1 MGNSETIGTQ
11 LREWE
16 SRIVRSVSQ
25 YERLSRQQSQISMPP
40 SMFTPSFSDWLSECV
55 YEPSV
60 KHELYE
66 DIPPLV
72 IETSS
77 DLPSLLELETLHNID
92 GHSQSNSLTVPMW
105 PSPVSAIILY
115 TFSSL
120 TTTISIV
127 IRFITASILP
137 PLVAIVIALQLS

>member
-1 MGNSETIGTQ
+1 
-11 LREWE
+11 
-16 SRIVRSVSQ
+16 
-25 YERLSRQQSQISMPP
+25 
-40 SMFTPSFSDWLSECV
+40 MFTPSFSDWLSECV

-137 PLVAIVIALQLS
+137 PLVAIVIALKLS